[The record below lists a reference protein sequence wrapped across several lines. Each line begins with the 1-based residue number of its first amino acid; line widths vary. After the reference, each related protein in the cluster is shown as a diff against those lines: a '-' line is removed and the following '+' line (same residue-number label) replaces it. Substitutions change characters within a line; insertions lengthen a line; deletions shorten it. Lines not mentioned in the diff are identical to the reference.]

1 MLGVCVSSSSHMR
14 TFVHTPHWSSTSPL
28 QLQVPEAIPPPSHT
42 PQRSTTLPLFATLS
56 HPAQLELSPP
66 HTPHASATSPP
77 QLHLPAGMPEPP
89 HTYVCV
95 RVCHKE
101 SENENTKDD
110 YKCNQ
115 RCIES
120 DYSISD
126 HEQACVLTTR
136 FLATT
141 FLMVSQ
147 GFTHYGLRDL
157 KTPPP

>member
-77 QLHLPAGMPEPP
+77 QLHLPTRMPDPP
-89 HTYVCV
+89 HTCVCVCV
-95 RVCHKE
+95 REREREKA
-101 SENENTKDD
+101 KDD
-110 YKCNQ
+110 CKCNHL
-115 RCIES
+115 CIES
-120 DYSISD
+120 DYGNSD
-126 HEQACVLTTR
+126 HEQTCVSTAT
-136 FLATT
+136 FCTT
-141 FLMVSQ
+141 FLIV
-147 GFTHYGLRDL
+147 
-157 KTPPP
+157 